1 MMERQKYKMAK
12 NLTLNKKRPVK
23 HLNEIQ
29 AKVHLKSA
37 KIKVIV
43 EIPWSALERRF
54 NAELETKKFRRKR
67 RK

>member
-1 MMERQKYKMAK
+1 MSKKSAP
-12 NLTLNKKRPVK
+12 NKKRPVK

-29 AKVHLKSA
+29 AKVHLKAA
-37 KIKVIV
+37 KIKIIV

-54 NAELETKKFRRKR
+54 NAALETNKFRRKR